1 MSLQPHRRNNNM
13 NQPVPPELSK
23 TKPLTKEGTH
33 GSSCICSREWPCWT
47 SVGGM
52 ALGLGKSRCPSV
64 GKCQGGKVEVVEW
77 VWVHPPRSRETAE
90 DIGGF

>member
-1 MSLQPHRRNNNM
+1 
-13 NQPVPPELSK
+13 
-23 TKPLTKEGTH
+23 
-33 GSSCICSREWPCWT
+33 
-47 SVGGM
+47 M